1 MRHFI
6 TGLFFCL
13 ATSLSLAAMDVNKTN
28 QQDLESIKGIGPKVS
43 QLIMTERAI
52 KPSASWDDLIKR
64 VKGIGPKA
72 AMRFSE
78 GGSPSTKCPINP
90 ECRRP
95 CNIASLTPIKWGR

>member
-28 QQDLESIKGIGPKVS
+28 QQDLESIKGIGPKVA
-43 QLIMTERAI
+43 QMIIAERAI
-52 KPSASWDDLIKR
+52 KPFTSWDDLIKR
-64 VKGIGPKA
+64 VKGVGPKA

-78 GGSPSTKCPINP
+78 GG
-90 ECRRP
+90 
-95 CNIASLTPIKWGR
+95 LTVDKKSYKP